1 MEFPFLLIPF
11 ALTARLFLGIS
22 LPRAIALG
30 CILLGLSARLCYVQ
44 RLDTKDVMIDT
55 SLCCSGSFFK
65 NSLSIL
71 LCSAEEINS
80 KIKGKDE
87 HVCDIRKTTNGR
99 VFREISLAATY
110 FCSFCVFRC

>member
-1 MEFPFLLIPF
+1 MKFPFSLLPF
-11 ALTARLFLGIS
+11 ALTARRFLDIS
-22 LPRAIALG
+22 LPRALALG

-44 RLDTKDVMIDT
+44 IHHTKIVRIDT

-80 KIKGKDE
+80 EINRKDE
-87 HVCDIRKTTNGR
+87 NVR
-99 VFREISLAATY
+99 VI
-110 FCSFCVFRC
+110 